1 MLRRCWVVGA
11 ALALLATG
19 CADDPT
25 EAGAPSS
32 VLASSNDPVET
43 GGLIWAADAVVH
55 LSDGTSVDLGAPV
68 RGFVVAGDGV
78 FFFPAGSEDEVGQ
91 VGIDEEEVS
100 LATPDGTVTD
110 TGLVWMTRSL
120 RASPDGRY
128 LAGIDIGSGEED
140 RYGTPVA
147 ETVVVDLE
155 TGEEVVRSAEAM
167 GDLDEEDLAVLYEN
181 VEVDVAAMTDDT
193 AFVQA
198 VTGVLAFDLA
208 TGEGSQLP
216 EGEEPP
222 TPPAA
227 PDAGESPDGRWTVV
241 PGRRLRHRLVA
252 VDGTTLVPR
261 TGTDRWLLDRWLDD
275 RTVVGTAVEGP
286 GRGARI
292 DPRDRTAL
300 LSCVVP
306 SGACDVVEAS
316 SGKRVVFPLGASHM
330 GGIVFQRGEQ
340 P

>member
-1 MLRRCWVVGA
+1 MVGV

-19 CADDPT
+19 CADGPT
-25 EAGAPSS
+25 RTGAPST
-32 VLASSNDPVET
+32 VPAGSSGPVET
-43 GGLIWAADAVVH
+43 DGLVWAADQVVH
-55 LSDGTSVDLGAPV
+55 LADGTTVDLGAPV
-68 RGFVVAGDGV
+68 RGYVVAGAGV

-91 VGIDEEEVS
+91 VGTDEAEVR
-100 LATPDGTVTD
+100 LASPDGTVTD

-120 RASPDGRY
+120 RASPDGRH
-128 LAGIDIGSGEED
+128 LAGIDLGSGEED

-147 ETVVVDLE
+147 ETVVVDLA
-155 TGEEVVRSAEAM
+155 TGDEVVRSAEAM
-167 GDLDEEDLAVLYEN
+167 GDPGDDDLTALYED
-181 VEVDVAAMTDDT
+181 VELDVAAMTDDT
-193 AFVQA
+193 TYVEAA
-198 VTGVLAFDLA
+198 TGVLAYDLA
-208 TGEGSQLP
+208 TGEGSELP

-227 PDAGESPDGRWTVV
+227 QDAVESPDGRWTVV

-252 VDGTTLVPR
+252 ADGTMLVPMA
-261 TGTDRWLLDRWLDD
+261 GTDRWVLDRWLDD
-275 RTVVGTAVEGP
+275 RTVLGTAVEGP

-306 SGACDVVEAS
+306 SGACDVVEATA
-316 SGKRVVFPLGASHM
+316 GKRVVFPLGASHVS
-330 GGIVFQRGEQ
+330 GIVFQAGER